1 MSTLLGI
8 LGVAGTLVGIA
19 AMAGLV
25 LVVVRVKGL
34 QASLDLFEQAN
45 GELRQQNEDLRTAD
59 AEHRRECGEQIAH
72 LEGKV
77 STLGS
82 SMVRD
87 LAEGVASATGRAVA
101 DSVEAAVASGV
112 ERGIRAARE

>member
-1 MSTLLGI
+1 MDTIVSILGI
-8 LGVAGTLVGIA
+8 AGVLVGIA
-19 AMAGLV
+19 AAAGLV
-25 LVVVRVKGL
+25 LVVIRVKGL
-34 QASLDLFEQAN
+34 EASLDLFETAN
-45 GELRQQNEDLRTAD
+45 NELRVQNEDLRTAD

-72 LEGKV
+72 LEGQV
-77 STLGS
+77 STLTSG
-82 SMVRD
+82 MVRE